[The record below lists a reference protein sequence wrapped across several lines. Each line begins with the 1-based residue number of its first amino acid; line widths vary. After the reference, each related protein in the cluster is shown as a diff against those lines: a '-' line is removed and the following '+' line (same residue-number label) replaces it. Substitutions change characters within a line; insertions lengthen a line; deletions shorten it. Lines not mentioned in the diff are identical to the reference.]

1 MCKHCGVP
9 PYYAFWLGSLYA
21 CTCTSLC
28 VSKQR
33 GFARKHLHRRG
44 RLWYTK
50 SKESERSGFMNE
62 YEVLIETINPC
73 GGEAHAKKEFQ
84 EIETESPERWVK
96 ENGRY
101 PVLDSGKNLSGD
113 TVITTGDGKGIL
125 IRYTFTE

>member
-1 MCKHCGVP
+1 
-9 PYYAFWLGSLYA
+9 
-21 CTCTSLC
+21 
-28 VSKQR
+28 
-33 GFARKHLHRRG
+33 
-44 RLWYTK
+44 
-50 SKESERSGFMNE
+50 MNE

-113 TVITTGDGKGIL
+113 TVITTGDGKGVL